1 MAFTSLKETLQ
12 KVLKAH
18 GFVED
23 VDSYKIFYLWDK
35 IVGPIT
41 AAHAR
46 PARIDKKT
54 LFVEVDDPIWLT
66 QLRYMKLMIIKKME
80 REIKRDALKDVRFF
94 LKQAPQAKRT

>member
-1 MAFTSLKETLQ
+1 MFIPLKEILQ
-12 KVLKAH
+12 NVLKAQ

-23 VDSYKIFYLWDK
+23 LDSYKIFYLWDR
-35 IVGPIT
+35 IVGPTT
-41 AAHAR
+41 AVHAR
-46 PARIDKKT
+46 PVNIDKKT

-80 REIKRDALKDVRFF
+80 REIKMDTLKDVRFF